1 MREIVNS
8 TYITLDGIVEN
19 PGSWPSLGG
28 FSGEGT
34 KVQTELIQSCSAV
47 LMGRHTY
54 ESFAG
59 VWPTLSGDLAD
70 KMNSLPKYVAS
81 TTLTSPTWNNTHV
94 IQGDLVTAVKAL
106 KEEPGDDIVQYGFGP
121 VTRTLVN
128 AGLLDRL
135 RLWIHPFFVGHGG
148 MQDLLYRDTGVTRFD
163 LVDTTALSSG
173 IVILDYR
180 VRTES

>member
-8 TYITLDGIVEN
+8 TYISLDGIVEHPETW
-19 PGSWPSLGG
+19 PGLGG
-28 FSGEGT
+28 FSDEGN
-34 KVQTELIQSCSAV
+34 KVQAELIQSCSAV

-59 VWPTLSGDLAD
+59 VWPILSGDTAD
-70 KMNSLPKYVAS
+70 KMNSMPKYVAS
-81 TTLTSPTWNNTHV
+81 TTLTDPAWNNAHV
-94 IQGDLVTAVKAL
+94 IQGDLVAAVEQL

-121 VTRTLVN
+121 VTRTLIA

-135 RLWIHPFFVGHGG
+135 RLWVHPFFVGHGG
-148 MQDLLYRDTGVTRFD
+148 TQDLLYRDTGVTRFN
-163 LVDTTALSSG
+163 LVNTTALSSG

-180 VRTES
+180 IRAEN